1 MQNDVLI
8 RKLTRED
15 KNAYM
20 HIFSDVLNHDFPE
33 YSQRTRDFVIS
44 KQTKDFLEEVKLPYK
59 IVLGAFIDSKLV
71 ALANGMHLDQG
82 VGNCSWLMVDRTHQK
97 KGIGKKLVTAM
108 EEEMKKIG
116 DHSVNIYA
124 SEWNIPFYK
133 KLGYELVGLYK
144 KAWFGADYYLF
155 VKTIQE
161 PKEENF
167 LR

>member
-1 MQNDVLI
+1 
-8 RKLTRED
+8 
-15 KNAYM
+15 
-20 HIFSDVLNHDFPE
+20 
-33 YSQRTRDFVIS
+33 
-44 KQTKDFLEEVKLPYK
+44 
-59 IVLGAFIDSKLV
+59 
-71 ALANGMHLDQG
+71 MHLDQG